1 MTGCGEA
8 TAIVQGQRGVA
19 LSGASRTAP
28 SPPMQI
34 SAMRNPTSTPPRRFA
49 PASIKVSPSGPC
61 ATPTFKIAA
70 SRLSAAVSLAAR
82 RLTLRV
88 STSLNAPPPER
99 ER

>member
-19 LSGASRTAP
+19 LSGTSRAAP

-34 SAMRNPTSTPPRRFA
+34 SAMRSPASTPPRCFA
-49 PASIKVSPSGPC
+49 PASIKVSPSDPRE
-61 ATPTFKIAA
+61 TPRFNIAA
-70 SRLSAAVSLAAR
+70 SRLSAAVSPAAR
-82 RLTLRV
+82 RLTLKV